1 VDLGYRRGL
10 ADGVFRIPL
19 VTPAQ
24 AEQPAPR
31 LSVKKLLLVLGLVAT
46 AYAVAL
52 AFFGEASPA
61 VALQGVFSLTG
72 LAAAALCLLNYLLR
86 GLRWRG
92 WMAHYQRPLGVLQGL
107 RLYVSGYALTPTPGN
122 VGEAVRGLWLVRQ
135 PLSTAQSLAIFGA
148 ERLADLLCLLL
159 MALPALGW
167 LALLKWHSDLG
178 LMAWGLGFWGWS
190 AGLLAVAV
198 LGVLGV
204 LGFMA
209 VVVVRR
215 SLARPQWAERLAWLH
230 EAWHCLAH
238 QPWRWLALT
247 LAAWAAQGAAVA
259 LLCRAAGLD
268 ISAWLAAGF
277 YALAMVGGALSAL
290 PAGLGGTEAL
300 LVLLLVGQGAAVG
313 TAVALTVL
321 VRLLTLWLAVA
332 LGLLALLYSVAI
344 RKDIRF

>member
-1 VDLGYRRGL
+1 MS
-10 ADGVFRIPL
+10 
-19 VTPAQ
+19 PAQ
-24 AEQPAPR
+24 TDRPAPR

-46 AYAVAL
+46 AYAAAL
-52 AFFGEASPA
+52 TFFGEASPA
-61 VALQGVFSLTG
+61 AALKSLFSLTG

-86 GLRWRG
+86 GLRWRT
-92 WMAHYQRPLGVLQGL
+92 WMAHYQRPLGVLEGL
-107 RLYVSGYALTPTPGN
+107 RLYVAGYALTPTPGN

-167 LALLKWHSDLG
+167 LAWLQWHSDTVLTS
-178 LMAWGLGFWGWS
+178 WGLGFWGWS
-190 AGLLAVAV
+190 AGWLAVAV
-198 LGVLGV
+198 LGVVGL
-204 LGFMA
+204 MA
-209 VVVVRR
+209 VVVLVRR
-215 SLARPQWAERLAWLH
+215 ILGRPQWAKRLAWLH

-247 LAAWAAQGAAVA
+247 LAAWAAQGLAVA

-300 LVLLLVGQGAAVG
+300 LVVLLVGQGAAVG

>member
-1 VDLGYRRGL
+1 
-10 ADGVFRIPL
+10 
-19 VTPAQ
+19 
-24 AEQPAPR
+24 
-31 LSVKKLLLVLGLVAT
+31 LLVLGLVAT
-46 AYAVAL
+46 AYAAAL

-61 VALQGVFSLTG
+61 AALTGLFSLTG

-92 WMAHYQRPLGVLQGL
+92 WMAYYQRPFGVLEGL
-107 RLYVSGYALTPTPGN
+107 RLYVAGYALTPTPGN

-167 LALLKWHSDLG
+167 LWWHSAWSG
-178 LMAWGLGFWGWS
+178 LSSGLGFWGWS
-190 AGLLAVAV
+190 AGLLVIAAMGLLAVFVIA
-198 LGVLGV
+198 
-204 LGFMA
+204 
-209 VVVVRR
+209 RR
-215 SLARPQWAERLAWLH
+215 LARQPRWAVRLAWLH

-247 LAAWAAQGAAVA
+247 LAAWAAQGLAVA

-268 ISAWLAAGF
+268 LSAWLAAGL
-277 YALAMVGGALSAL
+277 YALAMIGGALSAL
-290 PAGLGGTEAL
+290 PAGLGGTEAV
-300 LVLLLVGQGAAVG
+300 LVALLVGQGAAVG

>member
-1 VDLGYRRGL
+1 MSLS
-10 ADGVFRIPL
+10 
-19 VTPAQ
+19 PA
-24 AEQPAPR
+24 EPPAPR
-31 LSVKKLLLVLGLVAT
+31 LSFKKLLLVLGLVAT
-46 AYAVAL
+46 AYAAAL

-61 VALQGVFSLTG
+61 VAITGLFSLTG

-86 GLRWRG
+86 GLRWRA
-92 WMAHYQRPLGVLQGL
+92 WMAHYQRPLGVLEGL
-107 RLYVSGYALTPTPGN
+107 RLYVAGYALTPTPGN

-167 LALLKWHSDLG
+167 LAWLKWHNDSG
-178 LMAWGLGFWGWS
+178 LTVFGLGFWGWG

-198 LGVLGV
+198 LGVLAA
-204 LGFMA
+204 FA
-209 VVVVRR
+209 VARR
-215 SLARPQWAERLAWLH
+215 IIRQPRWAARLAWLQ

-238 QPWRWLALT
+238 QPCRWLVLT
-247 LAAWAAQGAAVA
+247 LAAWAAQGVAVA

-268 ISAWLAAGF
+268 LSAWLAAGF

-290 PAGLGGTEAL
+290 PAGLGGTEAV
-300 LVLLLVGQGAAVG
+300 LVALLVGQGAAVG
-313 TAVALTVL
+313 TAVAVTVL

>member
-1 VDLGYRRGL
+1 VSPSQ
-10 ADGVFRIPL
+10 ADR
-19 VTPAQ
+19 
-24 AEQPAPR
+24 PAPR

-46 AYAVAL
+46 AYAAAL
-52 AFFGEASPA
+52 AFFGDASPA
-61 VALQGVFSLTG
+61 VALTGLFSLTG
-72 LAAAALCLLNYLLR
+72 LAVAALCLLNYLLR

-92 WMAHYQRPLGVLQGL
+92 WMAHYQRPLGVLEGL
-107 RLYVSGYALTPTPGN
+107 RLYVAGYALTPTPGN

-167 LALLKWHSDLG
+167 LAWLKWHNDLG
-178 LMAWGLGFWGWS
+178 LTSWWLGVWGWS
-190 AGLLAVAV
+190 AGLLAVALLVV
-198 LGVLGV
+198 LGLVG
-204 LGFMA
+204 
-209 VVVVRR
+209 VVVVARR
-215 SLARPQWAERLAWLH
+215 ILARPQWAKRLAWLH

-247 LAAWAAQGAAVA
+247 LAAWAAQGLAVA

-268 ISAWLAAGF
+268 LSAWLAAGF

-313 TAVALTVL
+313 TAVAVTVL

-332 LGLLALLYSVAI
+332 LGLSALLYSVAI

>member
-1 VDLGYRRGL
+1 M
-10 ADGVFRIPL
+10 
-19 VTPAQ
+19 
-24 AEQPAPR
+24 PAPR
-31 LSVKKLLLVLGLVAT
+31 LSIKKLLLVLGLVAT
-46 AYAVAL
+46 AYAAAL

-61 VALQGVFSLTG
+61 VALTGLFSLTG

-92 WMAHYQRPLGVLQGL
+92 WMAHYQRPLGVLEGL
-107 RLYVSGYALTPTPGN
+107 RLYVAGYALTPTPGN

-167 LALLKWHSDLG
+167 LAWFEWHSAQGFSSL
-178 LMAWGLGFWGWS
+178 GLGFWGWS
-190 AGLLAVAV
+190 VGLLTLAVLGGLAV
-198 LGVLGV
+198 LGVL
-204 LGFMA
+204 
-209 VVVVRR
+209 RR
-215 SLARPQWAERLAWLH
+215 IIRQSRWAERLSWLR
-230 EAWHCLAH
+230 EAWHCLTH
-238 QPWRWLALT
+238 RPWRWLALT
-247 LAAWAAQGAAVA
+247 LAAWAAQGVAVA

-290 PAGLGGTEAL
+290 PAGLGGTEAV
-300 LVLLLVGQGAAVG
+300 LVALLVGQGAAVG

-321 VRLLTLWLAVA
+321 VRLLTLWLAVS
-332 LGLLALLYSVAI
+332 LGLMALLYSVAI